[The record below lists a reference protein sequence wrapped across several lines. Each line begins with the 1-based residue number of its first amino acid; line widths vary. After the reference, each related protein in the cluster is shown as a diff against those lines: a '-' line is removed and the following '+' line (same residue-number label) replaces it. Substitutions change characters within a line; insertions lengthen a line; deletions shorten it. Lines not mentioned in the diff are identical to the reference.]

1 MDTAV
6 WGGGSVVKCGCGE
19 AEGERSVHDALE
31 AGEKKSWSRPKH
43 RRCSNGRAKR
53 ELDSSRVCER
63 SSSCSSKRFEL
74 QARDCDRLC
83 PQPLV
88 VMKLLCLPRRLRPS
102 PSADGDGEA
111 DGEAAD
117 GMDGL
122 DRMARTQWT
131 IRWRLGVAKKDAA
144 GADPKRAGRIPPW
157 KKAGP
162 GRRTMGS
169 VISSAPASAVINC

>member
-6 WGGGSVVKCGCGE
+6 WGGGPVVKCGCGE

-53 ELDSSRVCER
+53 ELDSSRVGER
-63 SSSCSSKRFEL
+63 SSSSSSKRFVL

-88 VMKLLCLPRRLRPS
+88 AMKLLFLPRRLRPS

-111 DGEAAD
+111 DG
-117 GMDGL
+117 MDGL
-122 DRMARTQWT
+122 DRMARTVDDPME
-131 IRWRLGVAKKDAA
+131 IGRCKK
-144 GADPKRAGRIPPW
+144 GCSWSRP
-157 KKAGP
+157 
-162 GRRTMGS
+162 
-169 VISSAPASAVINC
+169 